1 MLSGAEEVTI
11 EFKVWKTI
19 SMMTYVS
26 IKKSFKYLI
35 PLKKDHWI
43 KKLKNT
49 ASADWRAELKW
60 RALTENYV
68 YFM

>member
-49 ASADWRAELKW
+49 ASAD
-60 RALTENYV
+60 
-68 YFM
+68 